1 MTESTSTALIRHLRR
16 SDGQEELCFALYR
29 PSSGERRFTAIVSE
43 PLLPG
48 AGERRVH
55 GNVSFEGAY
64 LDRAVQRA
72 VEVGMGIAFL
82 HAHPVGAV
90 WQGMSRPD
98 VDAESGMA
106 GAVAAATGL
115 PLVGLTLAGRSGV
128 WSARQW
134 YRAAPRMW
142 SHLDCEN
149 VRVVGAVLR
158 SYRCPSLKPDAPSSQ
173 TLVRTVHAWGER
185 LHKDLAAL
193 RICVVGLGS
202 VGSLVAEALAR
213 MGFGEIVLIDADIIK
228 EHNLDRTVH
237 AYPEDAV
244 IRMPKAI
251 LSARSAARSATLSGF
266 LARPV
271 VLGNHDARAY
281 RAALDCDVI
290 FSCVDRPWPRSILNF
305 IAYAHL
311 IPVIDGGI
319 DVSRVPSGG
328 LRSADWGA
336 FIAGPGRRC
345 LECSGQF
352 SSGLVAV
359 EQAGDLDDP
368 EYIESLPAD
377 SPLRKRENVFAFS
390 MALASMEGLKLVQ
403 LVGRPGG
410 VEAPHEE
417 RYTFPAG
424 LAEAVTGA
432 ACGTHCAFAQVE
444 ARGDHAGDPGL
455 RA

>member
-1 MTESTSTALIRHLRR
+1 
-16 SDGQEELCFALYR
+16 
-29 PSSGERRFTAIVSE
+29 
-43 PLLPG
+43 
-48 AGERRVH
+48 
-55 GNVSFEGAY
+55 
-64 LDRAVQRA
+64 
-72 VEVGMGIAFL
+72 MGIAFL
-82 HAHPVGAV
+82 HSHPLGAA
-90 WQGMSRPD
+90 WQGMSAPD
-98 VDAESGMA
+98 VEAESGMA

-134 YRAAPRMW
+134 YRTAPRTW

-149 VRVVGAVLR
+149 VRVVGAALT
-158 SYRCPSLKPDAPSSQ
+158 SYRCPSLKADAPRSG
-173 TLVRTVHAWGER
+173 TLVRTVHAWGDR

-193 RICVVGLGS
+193 RICIVGLGS

-237 AYPEDAV
+237 AYREDAV
-244 IRMPKAI
+244 VGMPKAI
-251 LSARSAARSATLSGF
+251 LAARAAARSATLPGF
-266 LARPV
+266 RARPL
-271 VLGNHDARAY
+271 VLGIHDPRAY

-305 IAYAHL
+305 MAYAHL

-359 EQAGDLDDP
+359 EQAGDLDDS

-390 MALASMEGLKLVQ
+390 MALASMEVLKLVQ

-424 LAEAVTGA
+424 HSEVCTEPT
-432 ACGTHCAFAQVE
+432 CSTNCAFVAMI
-444 ARGDHAGDPGL
+444 AAADHAGDPGL
-455 RA
+455 RR